1 MTNSVDVPTKANA
14 KTSSLIVK
22 NHKPDNLVVFERTL
36 SFAKFLQGNEA
47 IPVSKGSS
55 GNVIIVSDSKPSLD
69 SLSLQPEMFYSPRP
83 INELNEA
90 AIKVQK
96 VYKSYRTRRN
106 LADCAVV
113 IEELWWKAIDFAA
126 LKHSSVSFYKKDKAE
141 TVGSRWARAKTRVA
155 KVGKGLSKDEKAQ
168 KLALQ
173 HWLEAI
179 DPRHRYGHNLH
190 LYYDIWFES
199 ESTQPFFYWL
209 DVGQGKDINLDKC
222 PRNTLQK
229 QCIKYLGPSEREAYE
244 VEIQDGKLVYK
255 LSGVPVDTVEG
266 SKWIFVLSTTRDF
279 YVGEKKK
286 GAFQHSSFLSG
297 AAITAAGRLVSH
309 NGILEAIWPYSG
321 HYHPTEENFSEFIGF
336 LEEHHVDLSNV
347 KRCAMDDDYTSYM
360 SSSGES
366 NRGAAKVA
374 ETVAALVE
382 DRRKRKVVTA
392 TAAEAASISEET
404 ERRKPDVRDA
414 AAAAAFKSARRLS
427 CRWTTGAGPRIGC
440 VRDYPTDLQT
450 RALEQQEDGVDDYT
464 RCRAVRCYTKII
476 NNLFTC
482 LKAST
487 EGSDS
492 RNPFPG
498 KNTSSGSPSHSQA
511 VPNFDQDHPE
521 TPNGS
526 GRELMGRIGSSPPSC
541 THRCRGCS
549 PCNAIQIP
557 AITDRRM
564 VEYANYEPEGWKCKC
579 GPHFFDP

>member
-14 KTSSLIVK
+14 KTSSLNLK
-22 NHKPDNLVVFERTL
+22 NHKPDNLVVFERSL
-36 SFAKFLQGNEA
+36 SFANFLQGDA
-47 IPVSKGSS
+47 ASPVSKGPS
-55 GNVIIVSDSKPSLD
+55 GNVVVSHSNSSLD
-69 SLSLQPEMFYSPRP
+69 SLSLQPEIFFSPRP
-83 INELNEA
+83 INELNDA

-113 IEELWWKAIDFAA
+113 IEELWWKAIDFAS
-126 LKHSSVSFYKKDKAE
+126 LKHSSVSFYKKDKPE

-209 DVGQGKDINLDKC
+209 DVGQGKDIDLEKC

-244 VEIQDGKLVYK
+244 VEIRDGKLIYK

-266 SKWIFVLSTTRDF
+266 SKWIFVLSTTRAF

-286 GAFQHSSFLSG
+286 GVFQHSSFLSG

-321 HYHPTEENFSEFIGF
+321 HYHPTEENFREFIGF

-347 KRCAMDDDYTSYM
+347 KRCAMDDDYPSYT

-366 NRGAAKVA
+366 NRGAAKLA
-374 ETVAALVE
+374 ENVTTLVE
-382 DRRKRKVVTA
+382 DRRKRKVCAVE
-392 TAAEAASISEET
+392 AAEVASSNET
-404 ERRKPDVRDA
+404 ERQKSDVGA
-414 AAAAAFKSARRLS
+414 PAEAAAAFKSARRLS
-427 CRWTTGAGPRIGC
+427 CRWTTGTGPRIGC
-440 VRDYPTDLQT
+440 VRDYPAELQT
-450 RALEQQEDGVDDYT
+450 RALEQV
-464 RCRAVRCYTKII
+464 
-476 NNLFTC
+476 NLSPRV
-482 LKAST
+482 AH
-487 EGSDS
+487 G
-492 RNPFPG
+492 PFVGFGPIP
-498 KNTSSGSPSHSQA
+498 SPRPSPKLRVSPRLSYMGLPSPRTPIPQA
-511 VPNFDQDHPE
+511 
-521 TPNGS
+521 GY
-526 GRELMGRIGSSPPSC
+526 
-541 THRCRGCS
+541 
-549 PCNAIQIP
+549 NA
-557 AITDRRM
+557 
-564 VEYANYEPEGWKCKC
+564 
-579 GPHFFDP
+579 H